1 MFVRRVET
9 EQFRREVP
17 VDGERRACQRA
28 STERV
33 RIGQRV
39 SGLQPLL
46 VPEEHTYVGS
56 RPKTETNRLR
66 MLRVRIPRHNGIKMI
81 LCNFEKRIAECRQA
95 TLNVQNLLPNIE
107 VRVNKH
113 LVIPRTRG
121 VEFPTEFA
129 PRILDEIRLNV
140 HVNVLFIRIKR
151 QLTVSEILCRFL
163 QPA

>member
-17 VDGERRACQRA
+17 VDGERRARQRA
-28 STERV
+28 GTEGV

-39 SGLQPLL
+39 SGLQSLL
-46 VPEEHTYVGS
+46 VPEEHAHVGS

-66 MLRVRIPRHNGIKMI
+66 MLRVRIAGHHGFGMLLR
-81 LCNFEKRIAECRQA
+81 NFKKCIAKCRQA
-95 TLNVQNLLPNIE
+95 TLNVQNLLPNVE
-107 VRVNKH
+107 VRVDKH

-140 HVNVLFIRIKR
+140 HVNVLFIRIKS
-151 QLTVSEILCRFL
+151 QLTGSEILCRFL

>member
-1 MFVRRVET
+1 MFVRRVKT

-17 VDGERRACQRA
+17 VDGERRARQRA
-28 STERV
+28 STEWVRIRKRV
-33 RIGQRV
+33 R
-39 SGLQPLL
+39 SLQPFIIA
-46 VPEEHTYVGS
+46 EEHAHVGS

-66 MLRVRIPRHNGIKMI
+66 MLRVRIAGHNGIKMI
-81 LCNFEKRIAECRQA
+81 LCNFEKRIAECGEA
-95 TLNVQNLLPNIE
+95 ALDVEDFFPNVE
-107 VRVNKH
+107 VRVDKH

-140 HVNVLFIRIKR
+140 HVNVLFIRIER
-151 QLTVSEILCRFL
+151 QLTVSEILLRFL